1 MYFPRLIVI
10 SAPQATMTTDDFHAR
25 AAAATARALSAPN
38 PAEALGKSLTD
49 SDVPKIT
56 EAAKSYASLIAARS
70 ICTTD
75 ADASA
80 AASSTTS
87 TPAEQARCTFHK
99 TSDPTRASLMCA
111 RSLLL
116 AINSTEI
123 PETGGGGGAG
133 GDDDGTSSSTG
144 ISVEQQL
151 EKDVIRVVWNG
162 CLKKSREDKKSGIK
176 PSKALGRRSLVL
188 AYPHVM
194 KRIKQADASLLPAG
208 VDNQEAMAFF
218 EGFGKL
224 LTPKNDNGAES
235 EEDDDHFLLWSTD
248 GGAAELKRRRER
260 RTKRGKEAAAASEDE
275 AKTKI
280 ASALTGATSPS
291 SSSVTIEELPDDTV
305 VNTSGES

>member
-1 MYFPRLIVI
+1 M
-10 SAPQATMTTDDFHAR
+10 TTTDDFQAR
-25 AAAATARALSAPN
+25 AAAATARALSASN
-38 PAEALGKSLTD
+38 PAEAFGKSLTD
-49 SDVPKIT
+49 SDAPKIT

-75 ADASA
+75 AAGA
-80 AASSTTS
+80 AAAGAAAAGAATASSTTS
-87 TPAEQARCTFHK
+87 TPAEQTRCTFHK
-99 TSDPTRASLMCA
+99 TPDPTRASLMCA

-123 PETGGGGGAG
+123 PESGGAG
-133 GDDDGTSSSTG
+133 GGTTSASSSTG
-144 ISVEQQL
+144 ISAEQQL
-151 EKDVIRVVWNG
+151 ENDVIRVVWNG
-162 CLKKSREDKKSGIK
+162 CVKKAKEDKASGIK

-208 VDNQEAMAFF
+208 VDTEEAMAFF
-218 EGFGKL
+218 EEFGKL
-224 LTPKNDNGAES
+224 LTPKNGSGAES
-235 EEDDDHFLLWSTD
+235 EEDDDHYLLWSTD

-260 RTKRGKEAAAASEDE
+260 RTKRGKEAAAAAEAE

-280 ASALTGATSPS
+280 ASALTGATDPS
-291 SSSVTIEELPDDTV
+291 FSSVTIEELPDETV

>member
-1 MYFPRLIVI
+1 M
-10 SAPQATMTTDDFHAR
+10 TTTDDFQAR
-25 AAAATARALSAPN
+25 AAAATARALSASN

-49 SDVPKIT
+49 SDAPKIT

-80 AASSTTS
+80 AAGAAAASSTTS
-87 TPAEQARCTFHK
+87 TPAEQTRCTFHK
-99 TSDPTRASLMCA
+99 TPDPTRASLMCA

-123 PETGGGGGAG
+123 PESGGAG
-133 GDDDGTSSSTG
+133 GGTTSASSSTG
-144 ISVEQQL
+144 ISAEQQL
-151 EKDVIRVVWNG
+151 ENDVIRVVWNG
-162 CLKKSREDKKSGIK
+162 CVKKAKEDKASGIK

-208 VDNQEAMAFF
+208 VDTEEAMAFF
-218 EGFGKL
+218 EEFGKL
-224 LTPKNDNGAES
+224 LTPKNGNGAEF

-260 RTKRGKEAAAASEDE
+260 RTKRGKEAAAAAEAE

-280 ASALTGATSPS
+280 ASALTGVTDPS
-291 SSSVTIEELPDDTV
+291 SSSVTIEELPDETV

>member
-1 MYFPRLIVI
+1 M
-10 SAPQATMTTDDFHAR
+10 TTTDDFQAR
-25 AAAATARALSAPN
+25 AAAATARALSASN
-38 PAEALGKSLTD
+38 PAEAFGKSLTD
-49 SDVPKIT
+49 SDAPKIT

-80 AASSTTS
+80 AAGAAAASSTTS
-87 TPAEQARCTFHK
+87 TPAEQTRCTFHK
-99 TSDPTRASLMCA
+99 TPDPTRASLMCA

-123 PETGGGGGAG
+123 PESGGAG
-133 GDDDGTSSSTG
+133 GGTTSASSSTG
-144 ISVEQQL
+144 ISAEQQL
-151 EKDVIRVVWNG
+151 ENDVIRVVWNG
-162 CLKKSREDKKSGIK
+162 CVKKAKEDKASGIK

-208 VDNQEAMAFF
+208 VDTEEAMAFF
-218 EGFGKL
+218 EEFGKL
-224 LTPKNDNGAES
+224 LTPKNGSGAES
-235 EEDDDHFLLWSTD
+235 EEDDDHYLLWSTD

-260 RTKRGKEAAAASEDE
+260 RTKRGKEAAAAAEAE

-280 ASALTGATSPS
+280 ASALTGVTDPS
-291 SSSVTIEELPDDTV
+291 SSSVTIEELPDETV

>member
-1 MYFPRLIVI
+1 M
-10 SAPQATMTTDDFHAR
+10 TTTDDFQAR
-25 AAAATARALSAPN
+25 AAAATARALSASN

-49 SDVPKIT
+49 SDAPKIT

-70 ICTTD
+70 ICTSD

-80 AASSTTS
+80 AAGAAATSSTTS
-87 TPAEQARCTFHK
+87 TPAEQTRCTFHK
-99 TSDPTRASLMCA
+99 TPDPTRASLMCA

-116 AINSTEI
+116 TINSTDI
-123 PETGGGGGAG
+123 PESGGAG
-133 GDDDGTSSSTG
+133 GGGDDGTTSASSSTG
-144 ISVEQQL
+144 ISAEQQL
-151 EKDVIRVVWNG
+151 ENDVIRVVWNG
-162 CLKKSREDKKSGIK
+162 CVKKAKEDKASGIK

-194 KRIKQADASLLPAG
+194 KRIKQPDASLLPAG
-208 VDNQEAMAFF
+208 VDKEEAMAFF
-218 EGFGKL
+218 EEFGKL
-224 LTPKNDNGAES
+224 LTPKNGNGAES

-260 RTKRGKEAAAASEDE
+260 RTKRGKEAAAAAEAE

-280 ASALTGATSPS
+280 ASALTGATDPS

>member
-1 MYFPRLIVI
+1 
-10 SAPQATMTTDDFHAR
+10 MTTDDFQAR
-25 AAAATARALSAPN
+25 AAAATARALSASN

-49 SDVPKIT
+49 SDAPKIT

-80 AASSTTS
+80 APLVP
-87 TPAEQARCTFHK
+87 PAEQTRCTFHK
-99 TSDPTRASLMCA
+99 TPDPTRASLVCA

-123 PETGGGGGAG
+123 PETGVGGGG
-133 GDDDGTSSSTG
+133 DDGTSSASSSTD
-144 ISVEQQL
+144 ISAEQQL
-151 EKDVIRVVWNG
+151 ENDVIRVVWNG
-162 CLKKSREDKKSGIK
+162 CVKKSREDKASGIK

-208 VDNQEAMAFF
+208 VDKEEAMAFF
-218 EGFGKL
+218 EEFGKL
-224 LTPKNDNGAES
+224 LTPKNGNGAGS

-260 RTKRGKEAAAASEDE
+260 RTKRGKEAAAAAEAE

-280 ASALTGATSPS
+280 ASAITGGTNPS
-291 SSSVTIEELPDDTV
+291 SSSVTIEELPDDTA

>member
-1 MYFPRLIVI
+1 M
-10 SAPQATMTTDDFHAR
+10 TTTDDFQAR
-25 AAAATARALSAPN
+25 AAAATARALSASN
-38 PAEALGKSLTD
+38 PAEAFGKSLTD
-49 SDVPKIT
+49 SDAPKIT

-80 AASSTTS
+80 AAGAAAASSTTS
-87 TPAEQARCTFHK
+87 TPAEQTRCTFHK
-99 TSDPTRASLMCA
+99 TPDPTRASLMCA

-116 AINSTEI
+116 TINSTEI
-123 PETGGGGGAG
+123 PESGGTG
-133 GDDDGTSSSTG
+133 GDDGTTSASSSTG
-144 ISVEQQL
+144 ISAEQQL
-151 EKDVIRVVWNG
+151 ENDVIRVVWNG
-162 CLKKSREDKKSGIK
+162 CVKKAKEDKASGIK

-208 VDNQEAMAFF
+208 VDKEEAMAFF
-218 EGFGKL
+218 EEFGKL
-224 LTPKNDNGAES
+224 LTPKNGSGAES
-235 EEDDDHFLLWSTD
+235 EEDDDHYLLWSTD

-260 RTKRGKEAAAASEDE
+260 RTKRGKEAAAAAEAE

-280 ASALTGATSPS
+280 ASALTGATDPS
-291 SSSVTIEELPDDTV
+291 SSSVTIEELPDETV